1 MNCLL
6 FKSRIWPFLRQAFI
20 PLLAV
25 ILLGGH
31 AYGQTPVRVMPL
43 GDSITGSPG
52 CWRALLWN
60 QLQNDGY
67 TNLDFVGSLP
77 AQGCGVSHDGDNEGH
92 GGILATNMAD
102 ANQLVSWLDSSHPDI
117 VLMHLG
123 TNDVWSNRPTETI
136 LAAFST
142 LVEQMRAHNPAIK
155 ILVAQIIPMDSAQ
168 SCSSCAQGVINLNNA
183 LPSWAASLSTSAS
196 PITVVDQWTAFST
209 SSHTYDGVHPN
220 SAGDQLIADNWFDAL
235 SNLLDSGVAPPD
247 NFPPTACFTGSTHL
261 VIGATGNFDASCST
275 DPENDALSY
284 SWSFGDGT
292 TATGLMT
299 EHVYNQSGSFSV
311 TLTVNDGQGNSDIST
326 ALVSV
331 RSIASS
337 SSSSSPA
344 GQECNWY
351 GTLYPLCATTES
363 GWGWENNQ
371 SCIAS
376 FTCSS
381 QPTPYGI
388 VGDIP
393 SSASSVSSSSSV
405 ASSTSAD
412 GSSNSSVDDSS
423 NSSDD
428 HSSSST
434 SSSDADPQ
442 GNCEYLVSNEWS
454 NGFTGAIRI
463 TNNGTSAINGWSVN
477 WSYSDGSTITNAWNA
492 TITGNN
498 PYTAS
503 NISWNGSIQP
513 GQSVEFGFQGTKTG
527 ETASKPQIT
536 GTPCQ

>member
-1 MNCLL
+1 MNSLPDI
-6 FKSRIWPFLRQAFI
+6 SRILSFLRQAFI

-60 QLQNDGY
+60 QLQDNGY

-77 AQGCGVSHDGDNEGH
+77 AQGCGMNHDGDNEGH
-92 GGILATNMAD
+92 GGILAINMAN
-102 ANQLVSWLDSSHPDI
+102 ANQLVPWLNTTNPDI

-123 TNDVWSNRPTETI
+123 TNDVWSNRATETI

-142 LVEQMRAHNPAIK
+142 LVDQMRANNSAMK

-183 LPSWAASLSTSAS
+183 LPAWAASLRTSAS
-196 PITVVDQWTAFST
+196 PITIVDQWTAFST

-235 SNLLDSGVAPPD
+235 NNLLDGGIVLPD
-247 NFPPTACFTGSTHL
+247 NFPPTACFTGSTQL
-261 VIGATGNFDASCST
+261 APGATGSFNADCST

-292 TATGLMT
+292 NATGLT
-299 EHVYNQSGSFSV
+299 SEHAYSQSGSFSV
-311 TLTVNDGQGNSDIST
+311 TLTVDDGQGNSD
-326 ALVSV
+326 ASV
-331 RSIASS
+331 AQVYVGNIASS
-337 SSSSSPA
+337 SSSAASPE
-344 GQECNWY
+344 GQQCNWY
-351 GTLYPLCATTES
+351 GTLYPLCVTTES
-363 GWGWENNQ
+363 GWGWESNQ

-376 FTCSS
+376 STCSS
-381 QPTPYGI
+381 QPAPYGI
-388 VGDIP
+388 VGDTP
-393 SSASSVSSSSSV
+393 SSASSARPSSSNSSSANSSSSSLG
-405 ASSTSAD
+405 D
-412 GSSNSSVDDSS
+412 
-423 NSSDD
+423 
-428 HSSSST
+428 SSSSA
-434 SSSDADPQ
+434 SSSGAGPT
-442 GNCEYLVSNEWS
+442 GNCEYLVSNEWG

-463 TNNGTSAINGWSVN
+463 TNNGTSTINGWSVD

-492 TITGNN
+492 DITGSN

-503 NISWNGSIQP
+503 DIGWNGSIQP
-513 GQSVEFGFQGTKTG
+513 GQSVEFGFQGTTNG
-527 ETASKPQIT
+527 GTASRPQIT

>member
-1 MNCLL
+1 MNPLPDTP
-6 FKSRIWPFLRQAFI
+6 RILSFLRQAII

-60 QLQNDGY
+60 QLQNSGY
-67 TNLDFVGSLP
+67 SNLDFVGSLP
-77 AQGCGVSHDGDNEGH
+77 AQGCGLSHDGDNEGH
-92 GGILATNMAD
+92 GGILATNMAN
-102 ANQLVSWLDSSHPDI
+102 ANQLVPWLNATNPDI

-123 TNDVWSNRPTETI
+123 TNDVWSSRATETI
-136 LAAFST
+136 LAAFSA
-142 LVEQMRAHNPAIK
+142 LVDQMRANNPAMK

-183 LPSWAASLSTSAS
+183 LPAWAASLSTNAS
-196 PITVVDQWTAFST
+196 PIMIVDQWTAFST

-235 SNLLDSGVAPPD
+235 SNVLDGGILPPD
-247 NFPPTACFTGSTHL
+247 NFPPTACFTGSTQL
-261 VIGATGNFDASCST
+261 APGAAGSFNADCST
-275 DPENDALSY
+275 DPESDALSY

-292 TATGLMT
+292 HATGLT
-299 EHVYNQSGSFSV
+299 VEHAYSQAGSFSV
-311 TLTVNDGQGNSDIST
+311 TLTVDDGQGNSDTSAAQVNVGNIT
-326 ALVSV
+326 
-331 RSIASS
+331 SS
-337 SSSSSPA
+337 SSSSSPE
-344 GQECNWY
+344 GQICNWY

-376 FTCSS
+376 WTCSN
-381 QPTPYGI
+381 QPAPYGI
-388 VGDIP
+388 VGDTP
-393 SSASSVSSSSSV
+393 SSASSVPSSSS
-405 ASSTSAD
+405 AN
-412 GSSNSSVDDSS
+412 SSN
-423 NSSDD
+423 NSLGD
-428 HSSSST
+428 SSSSA
-434 SSSDADPQ
+434 SSSDADPR
-442 GNCEYLVSNEWS
+442 GNCEYLVFNEWG

-463 TNNGTSAINGWSVN
+463 TNNGTSAIDGWSVN
-477 WSYSDGSTITNAWNA
+477 WSYSDGSTITNGWNA
-492 TITGNN
+492 KLTGSN

-503 NISWNGSIQP
+503 NIGWNGSIQP
-513 GQSVEFGFQGTKTG
+513 GQSVDFGFQGAKNG
-527 ETASKPQIT
+527 GTASRPQVT